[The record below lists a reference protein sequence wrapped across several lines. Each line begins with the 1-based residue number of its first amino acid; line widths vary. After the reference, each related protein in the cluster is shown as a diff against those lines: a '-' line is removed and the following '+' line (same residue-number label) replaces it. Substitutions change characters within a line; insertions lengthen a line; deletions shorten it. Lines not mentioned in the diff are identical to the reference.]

1 MKNLTNH
8 LILVQAALVS
18 FILLGCSSI
27 NTTKEPSVRD
37 AVAAVITA
45 VEITGDDNVDVE
57 PSLALVGGS
66 NNHFSARS
74 SSVWISRMTVI
85 EPAAQKVQRHAL
97 QSNDKLDIESMIQS
111 QLNERETKRPEG
123 LNVSSYRHHTVSVV
137 DALEELFSGSNTT
150 REPNVND
157 ATAEDGNDYN
167 IVAVVF

>member
-1 MKNLTNH
+1 MF
-8 LILVQAALVS
+8 VQAALVS
-18 FILLGCSSI
+18 FVLLGCSSI
-27 NTTKEPSVRD
+27 NTTKESSVRD
-37 AVAAVITA
+37 AVAEVITA

-57 PSLALVGGS
+57 PSLALVGSS

-123 LNVSSYRHHTVSVV
+123 VNVSLYRHHTVSVV

-150 REPNVND
+150 REPNVKD
-157 ATAEDGNDYN
+157 ATAEDRNDYN